1 MRLGKLEVD
10 GPALNQ
16 LCKQWGVHKL
26 EAFGSVLREDFG
38 DESDVDLLVT
48 FLPGRKPKLF
58 GLVEFQEQLQT
69 LLARRVDLAEPG
81 QLKWVIRDGVLREAQ
96 VVYAT

>member
-10 GPALNQ
+10 GRALNL
-16 LCKQWGVHKL
+16 LCEQWGVQKL
-26 EAFGSVLREDFG
+26 EAFGSVLREEFG

-58 GLVEFQEQLQT
+58 GVTQ
-69 LLARRVDLAEPG
+69 P
-81 QLKWVIRDGVLREAQ
+81 
-96 VVYAT
+96 